1 MKLIIASNNVHKVRE
16 IKEILGGY
24 FPEIYSQR
32 EAGVTLEVEE
42 DGTTFSENAIKK
54 AEQTLLA
61 APGFDA
67 ALADD
72 SGLSVDALFGA
83 PGVYSARYAGEGH
96 DDAANNEK
104 LLLNMQEVPDQK
116 RTCRFVSAVALARTG
131 YATICVEGAC
141 EGKLL
146 RAPAGMSGF
155 GYDPLFY
162 YEPAKLSFAQMN
174 ADEKNAISH
183 RRRALAALQ
192 TMLAKE
198 TNEKSHS

>member
-1 MKLIIASNNVHKVRE
+1 MKLIIASNNAHKVRE

-42 DGTTFSENAIKK
+42 DGTTFAENAIKK
-54 AEQTLLA
+54 AEQTLLD

-104 LLLNMQEVPDQK
+104 LLLNMQDIPDEK
-116 RTCRFVSAVALARTG
+116 RTCRFISAVALARKG
-131 YATICVEGAC
+131 YPTICVEGAC

-146 RAPAGMSGF
+146 RAPSGTSGF

-162 YEPAKLSFAQMN
+162 YEPAKLSFAQMG
-174 ADEKNAISH
+174 ADEKNAVSH

-192 TMLAKE
+192 TLLAKE
-198 TNEKSHS
+198 NDGKFHS